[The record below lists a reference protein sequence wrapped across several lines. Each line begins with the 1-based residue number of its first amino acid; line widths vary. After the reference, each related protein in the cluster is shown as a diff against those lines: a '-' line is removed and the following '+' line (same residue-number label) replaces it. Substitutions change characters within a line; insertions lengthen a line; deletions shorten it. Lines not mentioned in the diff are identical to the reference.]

1 MPTVQRFYVI
11 NSLKNTYEKNTYE
24 ETIFLRIG
32 ETETFNARLL
42 MPSLRVMQHA
52 SFVYDRHTDG
62 TWTVIKDRVN
72 DQYNQILPSDEY
84 LFMMILSA
92 KPSKDWDYDLC

>member
-1 MPTVQRFYVI
+1 MPQVQRFYVI

-32 ETETFNARLL
+32 ETETFNDCLI
-42 MPSLRVMQHA
+42 PSLKVMQHA
-52 SFVYDRHTDG
+52 SFVYDRHADG
-62 TWTVIKDRVN
+62 GWEVIKDRVN
-72 DQYNQILPSDEY
+72 DQHNQILPSDED

-92 KPSKDWDYDLC
+92 KPSKDCAYNIC

>member
-1 MPTVQRFYVI
+1 MPQVQRFYVI
-11 NSLKNTYEKNTYE
+11 IPSLKV
-24 ETIFLRIG
+24 L
-32 ETETFNARLL
+32 
-42 MPSLRVMQHA
+42 QHA

>member
-1 MPTVQRFYVI
+1 MPQVQRFYVI
-11 NSLKNTYEKNTYE
+11 NSLKNTDE
-24 ETIFLRIG
+24 ETLFLRIG

-42 MPSLRVMQHA
+42 IPSLKVLQHA